1 MVITNYQG
9 RFGPWLFAAA
19 RATQF
24 AILVSTAITAGSTA
38 LPHQPSTVRQPAIVA
53 QRIDELTANK
63 LVWSSLS
70 ALDQANRTGNYS
82 VLRDLGA
89 PSFQA
94 NNSAATLAG
103 IFESL
108 RKLHF
113 DLTNTLIVMPVY
125 SVPPSVQGDVLR
137 LKGIFALRP
146 TPVGFDL
153 LFQQTNGEWRLLGL
167 SVVPLVR
174 TSPPPG
180 R

>member
-1 MVITNYQG
+1 MVTIKCEG
-9 RFGPWLFAAA
+9 RFGPWLSAAA
-19 RATQF
+19 RASQLIVLT
-24 AILVSTAITAGSTA
+24 STAIAAGSAAPTR
-38 LPHQPSTVRQPAIVA
+38 QPSNVQQPAMVA

-113 DLTNTLIVMPVY
+113 DLTNTLVVMPIY

-153 LFQQTNGEWRLLGL
+153 LFQQSSGEWRLLGL

-174 TSPPPG
+174 SSPPSG